1 MPEIESKYFS
11 SNRLLAYRR
20 LPFRTTYGHFG
31 WFSSSRTAFSP
42 HPVYAIISETFKRAF
57 SHNFIFCIHSLFL
70 LFISKIAC
78 IILLSYIH
86 RFQSYSNGTS
96 SSSLIFKNS
105 FPVARYF
112 KSSKSIYSFPANSK
126 VLYSPF
132 TL

>member
-31 WFSSSRTAFSP
+31 WLSSSRTAFSP

-70 LFISKIAC
+70 PFISKIAC

-86 RFQSYSNGTS
+86 RF
-96 SSSLIFKNS
+96 SLTRMAL
-105 FPVARYF
+105 PLHR
-112 KSSKSIYSFPANSK
+112 
-126 VLYSPF
+126 
-132 TL
+132 